1 MVSYWADVDEI
12 LSVKTCYQCYQLVL
26 KNKYYYSILYTIYI
40 EIIILK
46 LEKKAILL
54 IYVRNKVEIFTANSK
69 HTTWGIP

>member
-1 MVSYWADVDEI
+1 MHF
-12 LSVKTCYQCYQLVL
+12 
-26 KNKYYYSILYTIYI
+26 

-69 HTTWGIP
+69 HTT